1 MKKSAIV
8 VLTGVLML
16 AFFMTNI
23 GTASA
28 RRIINTSLPDPTAT
42 FAQGNPQFTA
52 KVIPTVELAG
62 LDTLADGMLVPAGFP
77 KGEKQFEGKALEL
90 SGLSKT
96 TVNLCFPLKGTGS
109 GWGGQVGYWEGT
121 AWKLLATTITPAP
134 ESTLSWACA
143 SASANGQY
151 AFLKWVVD
159 ASLLPKT
166 IKPACSFT
174 IDMFGPVDSG
184 DPERGDGHVV
194 IPDVVTYAF
203 VSSEDLTGRNVKITF
218 LRSDP
223 IGSVT
228 INGHSTNFV
237 IANGTIEG
245 SEGPGLEQIDTVA
258 PLDVDSYFDRNYD
271 LYYFDFGSCGLTLRV
286 ERAL

>member
-1 MKKSAIV
+1 MKKSAII

-16 AFFMTNI
+16 AFFMSNI

-28 RRIINTSLPDPTAT
+28 YRIINPSLPDPTAT
-42 FAQGNPQFTA
+42 FAQGNPQFSA
-52 KVIPTVELAG
+52 KVIPTVDLRG
-62 LDTLADGMLVPAGFP
+62 LDTLADGMLVPTGFP
-77 KGEKQFEGKALEL
+77 KGEKQFEGKALEI

-96 TVNLCFPLKGTGS
+96 TINLCFPIKGTSS
-109 GWGGQVGYWEGT
+109 GWGGQVGYWDGT

-143 SASANGQY
+143 SASVNGQY
-151 AFLKWVVD
+151 SLIKWIVD

-174 IDMFGPVDSG
+174 IDLFGPIDSG
-184 DPERGDGHVV
+184 DPKREDGHVV
-194 IPDVVTYAF
+194 ISDVVAYAF
-203 VSSEDLTGRNVKITF
+203 VGSEDLTGRNVKITF

-223 IGSVT
+223 TGT
-228 INGHSTNFV
+228 LLINGHSSNFV

-258 PLDVDSYFDRNYD
+258 PLEIDSYFDRNYD
-271 LYYFDFGSCGLTLRV
+271 LYYFDFGDCGLTLRRD
-286 ERAL
+286 RAL